1 MDAGRISHAS
11 ADQPLRIESRKRVNL
26 RQGSDEGRAPRA
38 PIEHGKSERRAVQ
51 LLTTVAVV
59 VSCGFSMTCGWNIIR
74 FVDARGHLHGQTGI
88 EKIRYWEKIPA
99 LRVAALQASLTQMS
113 NVTDVDGARK
123 RADDLSALLSLQPMS
138 PVNWLSLSG
147 MRLISGQSEKEV
159 LAALEMSWVT
169 GPNEGSIMLQR
180 GIFGVMLWE
189 ILSTD
194 ARGRVIADLAGAILG
209 MPTDDNELKA
219 ANNVLATKSVDIQEE
234 LATRLKAEG
243 ISATQLLRL
252 GL

>member
-26 RQGSDEGRAPRA
+26 RQGSDEDRAPRA

-59 VSCGFSMTCGWNIIR
+59 VLCGFSMTCGWNIVR
-74 FVDARGHLHGQTGI
+74 FVEARAHLRGETGT
-88 EKIRYWEKIPA
+88 EKVRYWDKSLA
-99 LRVAALQASLTQMS
+99 VRVAALQASLTKMS

-189 ILSTD
+189 TLSPD
-194 ARGRVIADLAGAILG
+194 SRGRVIADLAGAILG

-219 ANNVLATKSVDIQEE
+219 AKNVLATKSVDIQEE
-234 LATRLKAEG
+234 LATGLKAEG
-243 ISATQLLRL
+243 VSATQLLRL